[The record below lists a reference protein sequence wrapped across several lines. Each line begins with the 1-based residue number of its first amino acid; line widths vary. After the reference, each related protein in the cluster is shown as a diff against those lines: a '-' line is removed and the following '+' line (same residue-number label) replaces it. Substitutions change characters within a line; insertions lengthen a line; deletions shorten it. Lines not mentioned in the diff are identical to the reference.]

1 MDIGGLL
8 CSHRS
13 TEIFLSLSNGNGF
26 AAMTWPS
33 LLYHPSDRMG
43 VEAPLNHFISAGS
56 KVCGDQRFL
65 RRLILGITRRSI
77 SAKVIRQG
85 INPLLTTL
93 QAHRSGSNWQITN
106 SDSKNSTTLVAND
119 IPAKRHSDALRVNAD
134 RTEDSRA
141 TRHNRSR
148 CLSSEL
154 GGLLLNAPW
163 HCFRCRSSQGI
174 ALLLRS
180 ARG

>member
-1 MDIGGLL
+1 
-8 CSHRS
+8 
-13 TEIFLSLSNGNGF
+13 
-26 AAMTWPS
+26 
-33 LLYHPSDRMG
+33 MG

-106 SDSKNSTTLVAND
+106 SDSKNSATLVAND
-119 IPAKRHSDALRVNAD
+119 IPAKRHSDALRVNGD
-134 RTEDSRA
+134 RIEDPRA
-141 TRHNRSR
+141 TRHNWSR
-148 CLSSEL
+148 CPSLEL
-154 GGLLLNAPW
+154 GALLLNAPW
-163 HCFRCRSSQGI
+163 HCLQCKSSQGI
-174 ALLLRS
+174 AVSLRGV
-180 ARG
+180 RG

>member
-1 MDIGGLL
+1 MA
-8 CSHRS
+8 S
-13 TEIFLSLSNGNGF
+13 
-26 AAMTWPS
+26 P
-33 LLYHPSDRMG
+33 
-43 VEAPLNHFISAGS
+43 AGS
-56 KVCGDQRFL
+56 PWPVDSLRWRGRSRPGIAPNGLHYGPTLQPCGDQRFL

-106 SDSKNSTTLVAND
+106 FDSKNSATLVAND

-163 HCFRCRSSQGI
+163 HCLRCRSSQGI